1 MRIISSITLILSI
14 EFFCCCTPHTRQ
26 YKQTINSD
34 YLIEKVE
41 LNEEAVNDF
50 AKICK
55 CWGFVKYYYPN
66 LDKSGIDINK
76 ELFYIIDDYMDS
88 KDVDKTI
95 SNWIDTLKHYS
106 KPVHKQIN
114 PKNIVYYTSCDL
126 SWIKDRSYCN
136 SSLAERLSWILSLRR
151 WKGNYCNNG
160 IVINHISMN
169 ADSSLCDY
177 KSIKQRLLLLFNYWN
192 VIEYYYCL
200 KQNNLNWDN
209 ILKEYLP
216 LFVCS
221 EGREII
227 PLFRSLSSH
236 LHDSHGITIVANDSI
251 PSFIPLNA
259 RMEDTLLVAIGETE
273 EYIPNNSIIM
283 AIDGREPKVLLK
295 EYRDSLHSNYSTEAA
310 LLSSFISD
318 GLRSN
323 KDSCAIIFSYQGIV
337 DSVTIP
343 TLFPYEYRDWYIT
356 NRTARIPDIDLFD
369 GICYINAGAY
379 KRANCDFYYQKI
391 QQAETVVFDMRFYPE
406 NSLMPFIYKFFM
418 PQKGQFA
425 QLIIP
430 RWEEPGSIRVVKAKY
445 KQSKTYYSGK
455 IVVVVDEN
463 TKSQGEYITMALQA
477 NPNTITV
484 GTATSGSD
492 GNMAFVDLPGGIRAY
507 YTGMGVIYPDGTP
520 TQRVGVKVDY
530 YLKKSTVDSI
540 YYEPKKLVQ
549 YVKSIIN

>member
-1 MRIISSITLILSI
+1 
-14 EFFCCCTPHTRQ
+14 
-26 YKQTINSD
+26 
-34 YLIEKVE
+34 
-41 LNEEAVNDF
+41 
-50 AKICK
+50 
-55 CWGFVKYYYPN
+55 
-66 LDKSGIDINK
+66 
-76 ELFYIIDDYMDS
+76 MDS

-95 SNWIDTLKHYS
+95 SNWIDTIKHYS

-126 SWIKDRSYCN
+126 SWIKDKSYCN

-221 EGREII
+221 EEREII

-236 LHDSHGITIVANDSI
+236 LHDSHGITIIANDSI

-391 QQAETVVFDMRFYPE
+391 QQAQIINICSMMSELGRETVSAYAAA
-406 NSLMPFIYKFFM
+406 
-418 PQKGQFA
+418 KGG
-425 QLIIP
+425 LKMLTRNICS
-430 RWEEPGSIRVVKAKY
+430 EY
-445 KQSKTYYSGK
+445 
-455 IVVVVDEN
+455 
-463 TKSQGEYITMALQA
+463 GEYNIQCNGIGPGYIATPQ
-477 NPNTITV
+477 
-484 GTATSGSD
+484 TAPLRERQPDGSRHPFD
-492 GNMAFVDLPGGIRAY
+492 SFICAKTPAGRWLEPEELGGPAVFLASHASDAVNGHVLYVDGGILAY
-507 YTGMGVIYPDGTP
+507 IGK
-520 TQRVGVKVDY
+520 Q
-530 YLKKSTVDSI
+530 
-540 YYEPKKLVQ
+540 PK
-549 YVKSIIN
+549 